1 MRAVRLAT
9 MPMDPAGPTSAPGRD
24 SGGFTTLFDLLPVGA
39 YRSTPQGQMLR
50 ANRALVRFNGYETEH
65 ELLARCTDL
74 AREWYVDPNQRARFI
89 DLLERDGQLTG
100 FVSEVV
106 RHRTGERVWVTENAH
121 LVRDEQGAVLYYEGT
136 IEEITDR
143 VREQAA
149 LQRSEAHLRLI
160 TNQLPGMVFRVR
172 YTPQGKRVFDF
183 VSEGS
188 RRLFNLEPQQLMQ
201 DSTLLEALR
210 HPDDRERVA
219 EAIRSS
225 VRDVHPLT
233 IEFRILLPEP
243 GGERMKWLQVTS
255 APVPSQNADSV
266 RIGVMIDITQSKQ
279 AEAALRESEERWKL
293 AFEATGDGVWD
304 VDFER
309 GTEMYSAQLMQMY
322 GFAEGEV
329 GDWRLFLDQR
339 THPDD
344 IAQMQAARE
353 AHYSGRAPSYVNEH
367 RVLCKDGSWKWV
379 LTRGLVIRRDEAG
392 RPLRMIGTHT
402 DITAQKQTAELRAQR
417 DRAESAD
424 QAKTQLL
431 SRVSHEL
438 RTPLNAVLGFG
449 QLLDTDPELAPRH
462 RNWIRQILASGQH
475 LLELVDD
482 VLDLSRAQAGQLNLS
497 PTAVSLPQAIA
508 EAWGMLNV
516 AHAATAP
523 RPPGLRFIDETAAA
537 PPLWVHAD
545 PRRLRQVLSNL
556 FSNAIK
562 YNRAGGEVRVSAAAQ
577 DDGMVELRVA
587 DTGRGMT
594 PDQLQ
599 RLFQPFER
607 LGAQHT
613 AVQGTGLGLALCK
626 QLVEA
631 MGGRIEPCSEAGV
644 GSTFVVR
651 LRAWGAVLP
660 TD

>member
-482 VLDLSRAQAGQLNLS
+482 VLDLSSAQAGQLNLS

-651 LRAWGAVLP
+651 LRAWGAALP

>member
-1 MRAVRLAT
+1 
-9 MPMDPAGPTSAPGRD
+9 MPMDPAGPAPAPAPGRD
-24 SGGFTTLFDLLPVGA
+24 SGGFSTLFDLLPVGA
-39 YRSTPQGQMLR
+39 YRSTPQGTMLR
-50 ANRALVRFNGYETEH
+50 ANAALVRFNGYATEL
-65 ELLARCTDL
+65 ELLQQCTDL
-74 AREWYVDPNQRARFI
+74 AREWYVDPNQRARFAE
-89 DLLERDGQLTG
+89 LLERDGQLTG
-100 FVSEVV
+100 FVSEVM
-106 RHRTGERVWVTENAH
+106 RHRTRERVWVTENAH
-121 LVRDEQGAVLYYEGT
+121 LVRDEQGEVLYYEGT

-143 VREQAA
+143 VRAQAA

-172 YTPQGKRVFDF
+172 YTPLGERVFDF
-183 VSEGS
+183 ASEGS
-188 RRLFNLEPQQLMQ
+188 RALFGLEPQQLMQ
-201 DSTLLEALR
+201 DSTLLETLR
-210 HPDDRERVA
+210 HPEDRERVA
-219 EAIRSS
+219 EGIRSS
-225 VRDVHPLT
+225 VRETRPLT

-243 GGERMKWLQVTS
+243 DGPRLKWLQVTS
-255 APVPSQNADSV
+255 APVPSQDADSV
-266 RIGVMIDITQSKQ
+266 RIGVMIDITQSKL

-304 VDFER
+304 VDLQH

-322 GFAEGEV
+322 GFDEGDEV

-344 IAQMQAARE
+344 IPQMLADRE

-367 RVLCKDGSWKWV
+367 RVLCKDGRWKWV
-379 LTRGLVIRRDEAG
+379 LTRGMAIRRDGAG

-402 DITAQKQTAELRAQR
+402 DITAQKQAAELRAER

-449 QLLDTDPELAPRH
+449 QLLDSDADLAPRH

-482 VLDLSRAQAGQLNLS
+482 VLDLSSAQAGQLNLS
-497 PTAVSLPQAIA
+497 PTAVSLQLAIT
-508 EAWGMLNV
+508 EAWGMVDAARAGGV
-516 AHAATAP
+516 AGP
-523 RPPGLRFIDETAAA
+523 SRPPGLRFVDDTAAA
-537 PPLWVHAD
+537 LPLWVHAD
-545 PRRLRQVLSNL
+545 PRRLKQVLSNL

-562 YNRAGGEVRVSAAAQ
+562 YNRAGGEVRVSAEALA
-577 DDGMVELRVA
+577 DGTVELRVA

-594 PDQLQ
+594 ADQLL

-613 AVQGTGLGLALCK
+613 GVQGTGLGLALCK

-631 MGGRIEPCSEAGV
+631 MGGRIDARSQPGV
-644 GSTFVVR
+644 GSVFAVR
-651 LRAWGAVLP
+651 LQAWGAAP
-660 TD
+660 F

>member
-74 AREWYVDPNQRARFI
+74 AREWYVDPNQRARFV

-121 LVRDEQGAVLYYEGT
+121 LVRDERGDVLYYEGT

-210 HPDDRERVA
+210 HPDDRDRVA

-225 VRDVHPLT
+225 VHELQPLT
-233 IEFRILLPEP
+233 IECRILLPEP
-243 GGERMKWLQVTS
+243 GSARMKWLQVTS
-255 APVPSQNADSV
+255 APVPSQDADLV
-266 RIGVMIDITQSKQ
+266 RIGVMIDITQSKE

-304 VDFER
+304 VDLER

-329 GDWRLFLDQR
+329 GEWRLFLDQR

-344 IAQMQAARE
+344 IPQMLADRE
-353 AHYSGRAPSYVNEH
+353 AHYSGRAPTYVNEH

-402 DITAQKQTAELRAQR
+402 DITAQKQAAELRAQR

-449 QLLDTDPELAPRH
+449 QLLDADPELAPRH
-462 RNWIRQILASGQH
+462 RNWIRQILVSGQH

-482 VLDLSRAQAGQLNLS
+482 VLDLSSAQAGQLNLS
-497 PTAVSLPQAIA
+497 QTAVSLQQAIA
-508 EAWGMLNV
+508 EAWGMLNIVHPGAV
-516 AHAATAP
+516 A
-523 RPPGLRFIDETAAA
+523 RPPGLRFIDETTAA

-545 PRRLRQVLSNL
+545 PRRLKQVLSNL
-556 FSNAIK
+556 LSNAIK
-562 YNRAGGEVRVSAAAQ
+562 YNRAGGEVRVSAAAHG
-577 DDGMVELRVA
+577 DGMVELRVA

-631 MGGRIEPCSEAGV
+631 MGGCIEPRSQAGV
-644 GSTFVVR
+644 GSTFVVL
-651 LRAWGAVLP
+651 LRAWGAALP
-660 TD
+660 TA

>member
-1 MRAVRLAT
+1 MMESAGS
-9 MPMDPAGPTSAPGRD
+9 PAAPASD
-24 SGGFTTLFDLLPVGA
+24 SGGLSTLFDLLPVGA
-39 YRSTPQGQMLR
+39 YRSTPQGAMLR
-50 ANRALVRFNGYETEH
+50 ANAALVRFNGYATEA
-65 ELLARCTDL
+65 ELIAACTDL
-74 AREWYVDPNQRARFI
+74 ARQWYVDPNQRARFCE
-89 DLLERDGQLTG
+89 LLERDGQLTG

-106 RHRTGERVWVTENAH
+106 RHRTRERVWVSESAH
-121 LVRDEQGAVLYYEGT
+121 MVRGPGGEVLYYEGT

-143 VREQAA
+143 VRAQVA

-172 YTPQGKRVFDF
+172 YTQQGQRVFDF
-183 VSEGS
+183 VSEGV
-188 RRLFNLEPQQLMQ
+188 RQLFHLEPQQLMQ

-210 HPDDRERVA
+210 HPEDRERVA

-225 VRDVHPLT
+225 VREARPLT
-233 IEFRILLPEP
+233 IEFRVLLPEP
-243 GGERMKWLQVTS
+243 TGPRLKWLQVTS
-255 APVPSQNADSV
+255 APVVAQDTDPV
-266 RIGVMIDITQSKQ
+266 RIGVMIDITQSKL

-304 VDFER
+304 VDLEN
-309 GTEMYSAQLMQMY
+309 GTEMYSARLKQMY
-322 GFAEGEV
+322 GYGEDDV
-329 GDWRLFLDQR
+329 REWRSFLDQR

-344 IAQMQAARE
+344 RAQMLADRE
-353 AHYSGRAPSYVNEH
+353 AHFSGQSPSYVNEH
-367 RVLCKDGSWKWV
+367 RVQCKDGRWKWV
-379 LTRGLVIRRDEAG
+379 LTRGLVIKRDESG

-402 DITAQKQTAELRAQR
+402 DITAQKQTAELQAER
-417 DRAESAD
+417 DRAASAD

-449 QLLDTDPELAPRH
+449 QLLDSDPDLPLRH

-482 VLDLSRAQAGQLNLS
+482 VLDLSSAQAGQLNLS
-497 PTAVSLPQAIA
+497 LTAVSLQQTLV
-508 EAWGMLNV
+508 EAWGMLEI
-516 AHAATAP
+516 AGAGAGP
-523 RPPGLRFIDETAAA
+523 RPAGLRFVDETAALT
-537 PPLWVHAD
+537 PLWVLAD
-545 PRRLRQVLSNL
+545 PRRLKQVLSNL

-562 YNRAGGEVRVSAAAQ
+562 YNRAGGEVRVGARTL
-577 DDGMVELRVA
+577 DEGTVELSVS

-594 PDQLQ
+594 AEQLQ

-613 AVQGTGLGLALCK
+613 LVQGTGLGLALCK

-631 MGGRIEPCSEAGV
+631 MGGQIEASSEPGR
-644 GSTFVVR
+644 GSRFLVR
-651 LRAWGAVLP
+651 LQAWAAVSGN
-660 TD
+660 

>member
-1 MRAVRLAT
+1 
-9 MPMDPAGPTSAPGRD
+9 MPMDPAGPTPAPGRD
-24 SGGFTTLFDLLPVGA
+24 SGGLSTLFDLLPVGA
-39 YRSTPQGQMLR
+39 YRSTPQGGILR
-50 ANRALVRFNGYETEH
+50 ANRALVRFNGYTSER
-65 ELLARCTDL
+65 ELLQGCTDV
-74 AREWYVDPNQRARFI
+74 ARDWYVDPNQRARFVE
-89 DLLERDGQLTG
+89 LLERDGQLTG

-106 RHRTGERVWVTENAH
+106 RHRTRERVWVTENAH
-121 LVRDEQGAVLYYEGT
+121 LVRDEHGAVLYYEGT

-143 VREQAA
+143 VRAQAA

-172 YTPQGKRVFDF
+172 YTPQGQRVFDF

-188 RRLFNLEPQQLMQ
+188 RRLFGLEPRQLME

-210 HPDDRERVA
+210 HPEDRERVA

-225 VRDVHPLT
+225 LREARPLT

-243 GGERMKWLQVTS
+243 AGPRLKWLQVTS
-255 APVPSQNADSV
+255 APVPSQEAGSV
-266 RIGVMIDITQSKQ
+266 RIGVMIDITQSKL

-322 GFAEGEV
+322 GFDAGEV
-329 GDWRLFLDQR
+329 GGWRQFLDQR

-344 IAQMQAARE
+344 IPQMLADRE

-367 RVLCKDGSWKWV
+367 RVLCKDGRWKWV
-379 LTRGLVIRRDEAG
+379 LTRGLAIRRDASG

-402 DITAQKQTAELRAQR
+402 DITAQKQAGELRAER
-417 DRAESAD
+417 DRAASAD

-449 QLLDTDPELAPRH
+449 QLLDSEADLAPRH
-462 RNWIRQILASGQH
+462 RHWVRQILSSGQH

-482 VLDLSRAQAGQLNLS
+482 VLDLSSAQAGQLNLS
-497 PTAVSLPQAIA
+497 LTAVAVQQAIG
-508 EAWGMLNV
+508 EAWGMLDI
-516 AHAATAP
+516 ARAGAAA
-523 RPPGLRFIDETAAA
+523 RPAALRFVDETAAA

-545 PRRLRQVLSNL
+545 PRRLKQVLSNL

-562 YNRAGGEVRVSAAAQ
+562 YNRAGGEVRVSAEAF
-577 DDGMVELRVA
+577 DDGTVELRVA

-594 PDQLQ
+594 PEQLQ

-613 AVQGTGLGLALCK
+613 SVQGTGLGLALCK

-631 MGGRIEPCSEAGV
+631 MGGRIDARSEPGL
-644 GSTFVVR
+644 GSVFAVR
-651 LRAWGAVLP
+651 LQAWGAAVALP
-660 TD
+660 PP

>member
-1 MRAVRLAT
+1 
-9 MPMDPAGPTSAPGRD
+9 MPMDSVVANPSSGRD
-24 SGGFTTLFDLLPVGA
+24 SGTSSTLFDLLPVGA
-39 YRSTPQGQMLR
+39 YRSTPQGRMLR
-50 ANRALVRFNGYETEH
+50 ANAALVRFNGYGSEQ
-65 ELLARCTDL
+65 ELLERCTDV
-74 AREWYVDPNQRARFI
+74 AREWYVDPNQRARFVE
-89 DLLERDGQLTG
+89 LLERDGQLTG

-106 RHRTGERVWVTENAH
+106 RHRTRERVWVTENAH
-121 LVRDEQGAVLYYEGT
+121 VVRDAQGEVLYYEGT

-143 VREQAA
+143 VRAQAA

-172 YTPQGKRVFDF
+172 YTPQGQRVFDF

-188 RRLFNLEPQQLMQ
+188 RRLFNLEPQQLME
-201 DSTLLEALR
+201 DSTLVEALR
-210 HPDDRERVA
+210 HPEDRERVA

-225 VRDVHPLT
+225 LGEARPLT
-233 IEFRILLPEP
+233 IEFRILVPEP
-243 GGERMKWLQVTS
+243 AGPRLKWLQVTS
-255 APVPSQNADSV
+255 APVPSQEVGSV

-309 GTEMYSAQLMQMY
+309 GAEMYSAQLMQMY
-322 GFAEGEV
+322 GFTEGEV
-329 GDWRLFLDQR
+329 GEWRLFLDQR

-344 IAQMQAARE
+344 IRQMLADRE

-402 DITAQKQTAELRAQR
+402 DITAQKQAAELRAER
-417 DRAESAD
+417 DRAASAD

-449 QLLDTDPELAPRH
+449 QLLDSEADLAPRH
-462 RNWIRQILASGQH
+462 RQWVRQILGSGQH

-482 VLDLSRAQAGQLNLS
+482 VLDLSSAQAGQLNLS
-497 PTAVSLPQAIA
+497 LTAVALQQAIGA
-508 EAWGMLNV
+508 AWGMLDI
-516 AHAATAP
+516 ARAGAAA
-523 RPPGLRFIDETAAA
+523 RPAALRFVDETAAA

-545 PRRLRQVLSNL
+545 PRRLKQVLSNL

-562 YNRAGGEVRVSAAAQ
+562 YNRAGGEVRVSAEAFG
-577 DDGMVELRVA
+577 DGTVELRVA

-594 PDQLQ
+594 PDQVQ

-613 AVQGTGLGLALCK
+613 SVQGTGLGLALCK

-631 MGGRIEPCSEAGV
+631 MGGRIEARSEPGV
-644 GSTFVVR
+644 GSVFAVR
-651 LRAWGAVLP
+651 LQAWGATP
-660 TD
+660 PPP

>member
-1 MRAVRLAT
+1 
-9 MPMDPAGPTSAPGRD
+9 MDPAGPSPAPGRD
-24 SGGFTTLFDLLPVGA
+24 SGGFSTLFDLLPVGA
-39 YRSTPQGQMLR
+39 YRSTPQGTMLR
-50 ANRALVRFNGYETEH
+50 ANAALVRFNGYATEL
-65 ELLARCTDL
+65 ELLQRCTDL
-74 AREWYVDPNQRARFI
+74 AHDWYVDPNQRARFCE
-89 DLLERDGQLTG
+89 LLERDGQLTG
-100 FVSEVV
+100 FVSEVT
-106 RHRTGERVWVTENAH
+106 RHRTRERVWVTENAH

-143 VREQAA
+143 VRAQAA

-172 YTPQGKRVFDF
+172 WTVQGLRVFDF

-188 RRLFNLEPQQLMQ
+188 RGLFGLEPQQLMQ
-201 DSTLLEALR
+201 DSTLLETLR
-210 HPDDRERVA
+210 HPEDRERVV

-225 VRDVHPLT
+225 VRDARPLT

-243 GGERMKWLQVTS
+243 GGPRLKWLQVTS
-255 APVPSQNADSV
+255 APVPSQDADSV
-266 RIGVMIDITQSKQ
+266 RIGVMIDITQSKL

-304 VDFER
+304 VDFQH

-322 GFAEGEV
+322 GFDDGEV
-329 GDWRLFLDQR
+329 AEWRLFLDQR

-344 IAQMQAARE
+344 IPQMLADRE
-353 AHYSGRAPSYVNEH
+353 AHYSGRAPSYINEH
-367 RVLCKDGSWKWV
+367 RVLCKDGRWKWV
-379 LTRGLVIRRDEAG
+379 LTRGMAIRRDEAG

-402 DITAQKQTAELRAQR
+402 DITAQKQAAELRAER
-417 DRAESAD
+417 DRAASAD

-449 QLLDTDPELAPRH
+449 QLLDSDTDLAPRH
-462 RNWIRQILASGQH
+462 RNWIRQILASGGH

-482 VLDLSRAQAGQLNLS
+482 VLDLSSAQAGQLNLS
-497 PTAVSLPQAIA
+497 LTAVSLQQAIT
-508 EAWGMLNV
+508 EAWGMLDI
-516 AHAATAP
+516 AHAGASG
-523 RPPGLRFIDETAAA
+523 RPPGLRFTDETASL

-545 PRRLRQVLSNL
+545 PRRLKQVLSNL

-562 YNRAGGEVRVSAAAQ
+562 YNRAGGELRVSAEAQ
-577 DDGMVELRVA
+577 DDGMIELRVA
-587 DTGRGMT
+587 DSGRGMT
-594 PDQLQ
+594 AEQLQ

-613 AVQGTGLGLALCK
+613 GVQGTGLGLALCK

-631 MGGRIEPCSEAGV
+631 MGGRIEARSEPGI
-644 GSTFVVR
+644 GSVFAVR
-651 LRAWGAVLP
+651 LQAWGTAASP
-660 TD
+660 

>member
-1 MRAVRLAT
+1 
-9 MPMDPAGPTSAPGRD
+9 MDHAGPTSAPGRD

-39 YRSTPQGQMLR
+39 YRSTPQGTMLR
-50 ANRALVRFNGYETEH
+50 ANRALVRFNGYGTEL
-65 ELLARCTDL
+65 ELLTQCTDL

-89 DLLERDGQLTG
+89 ELLERDGQLTG

-121 LVRDEQGAVLYYEGT
+121 VVRDEQGAVLYFEGT

-172 YTPQGKRVFDF
+172 YTPQGRRVFDF

-210 HPDDRERVA
+210 HPEDRERVA
-219 EAIRSS
+219 EAIRNS
-225 VRDVHPLT
+225 VRDAQPLT

-243 GGERMKWLQVTS
+243 GGPRQKWLQVTS
-255 APVPSQNADSV
+255 APVPSQEADGA
-266 RIGVMIDITQSKQ
+266 RIGVMIDITQSKE

-322 GFAEGEV
+322 GFTEGEV
-329 GDWRLFLDQR
+329 GEWRLFLDQR

-344 IAQMQAARE
+344 IPQMQADRE
-353 AHYSGRAPSYVNEH
+353 AHYSGRTPSYVNEH

-379 LTRGLVIRRDEAG
+379 LTRGLAIRRDEAG

-402 DITAQKQTAELRAQR
+402 DITAQKQAAELRAER
-417 DRAESAD
+417 DRAASAD

-449 QLLDTDPELAPRH
+449 QLLDSEPDLAPRH

-482 VLDLSRAQAGQLNLS
+482 VLDLSSAQAGQLNLS
-497 PTAVSLPQAIA
+497 PTAVLVQQAIT
-508 EAWGMLNV
+508 EAWGMLDI
-516 AHAATAP
+516 AHAGAVAGP
-523 RPPGLRFIDETAAA
+523 SRPPGLRFVDETAAA

-545 PRRLRQVLSNL
+545 PRRLKQVLSNL

-562 YNRAGGEVRVSAAAQ
+562 YNRAGGEVRVSAAVQ
-577 DDGMVELRVA
+577 GDGMVELRVA

-613 AVQGTGLGLALCK
+613 SVQGTGLGLALCK

-631 MGGRIEPCSEAGV
+631 MGGRIEPRSEAGV

-651 LRAWGAVLP
+651 LQAWGAALAP
-660 TD
+660 A

>member
-1 MRAVRLAT
+1 
-9 MPMDPAGPTSAPGRD
+9 MPMDPAGPTPAPSHD
-24 SGGFTTLFDLLPVGA
+24 SGGLSTLFDLLPVGA
-39 YRSTPQGQMLR
+39 YRSTPDGRMLR
-50 ANRALVRFNGYETEH
+50 ANRALVRFNGYTSEQ
-65 ELLARCTDL
+65 ELLQRCTDV
-74 AREWYVDPNQRARFI
+74 AREWYVDPNQRARFVE
-89 DLLERDGQLTG
+89 LLERDGQLTG

-106 RHRTGERVWVTENAH
+106 RHRTRERVWVTENAH
-121 LVRDEQGAVLYYEGT
+121 VVRDEQGAVLYYEGT

-143 VREQAA
+143 VRAQAA

-172 YTPQGKRVFDF
+172 YTPQGQRVFDF

-188 RRLFNLEPQQLMQ
+188 RRLFNLEPQQLME
-201 DSTLLEALR
+201 DSTLVEALR
-210 HPDDRERVA
+210 HPEDRERVA

-225 VRDVHPLT
+225 LGEARPLT
-233 IEFRILLPEP
+233 IEFRILVPEP
-243 GGERMKWLQVTS
+243 AGPRLKWLQVTS
-255 APVPSQNADSV
+255 APVPSQEVGSV

-309 GTEMYSAQLMQMY
+309 GAEMYSAQLMQMY
-322 GFAEGEV
+322 GFTEGEV
-329 GDWRLFLDQR
+329 GEWRLFLDQR

-344 IAQMQAARE
+344 IRQMLADRE

-402 DITAQKQTAELRAQR
+402 DITAQKQAAELRAER
-417 DRAESAD
+417 DRAASAD

-449 QLLDTDPELAPRH
+449 QLLDSEAELAPRH
-462 RNWIRQILASGQH
+462 RQWVRQILGSGQH

-482 VLDLSRAQAGQLNLS
+482 VLDLSSAQAGQLNLS
-497 PTAVSLPQAIA
+497 LTAVALQQAIGA
-508 EAWGMLNV
+508 AWGMLDI
-516 AHAATAP
+516 ARAGAAA
-523 RPPGLRFIDETAAA
+523 RPAALRFVDETAAA

-545 PRRLRQVLSNL
+545 PRRLKQVLSNL

-562 YNRAGGEVRVSAAAQ
+562 YNRAGGEVRVSAEAFG
-577 DDGMVELRVA
+577 DGTVELRVA

-594 PDQLQ
+594 PDQVQ

-613 AVQGTGLGLALCK
+613 SVQGTGLGLALCK

-631 MGGRIEPCSEAGV
+631 MGGRIEARSEPGV
-644 GSTFVVR
+644 GSVFAVR
-651 LRAWGAVLP
+651 LQAWGATP
-660 TD
+660 PPP

>member
-1 MRAVRLAT
+1 
-9 MPMDPAGPTSAPGRD
+9 MDPAGPTSAPGRD

-39 YRSTPQGQMLR
+39 YRSTPQGTMLR
-50 ANRALVRFNGYETEH
+50 ANRALVRFNGYGTEH
-65 ELLARCTDL
+65 ELLTQCTDL
-74 AREWYVDPNQRARFI
+74 AREWYVDPHRRARFI
-89 DLLERDGQLTG
+89 ELLERDGQLTG

-121 LVRDEQGAVLYYEGT
+121 LVRDEQGEVLYFEGT

-172 YTPQGKRVFDF
+172 YTPQGMRVFDF
-183 VSEGS
+183 VSEGA

-210 HPDDRERVA
+210 HPEDRARVA
-219 EAIRSS
+219 EAIRAS
-225 VRDVHPLT
+225 VRDVQPLT

-243 GGERMKWLQVTS
+243 GGVRLKWLQVTS
-255 APVPSQNADSV
+255 APVASQDADSV
-266 RIGVMIDITQSKQ
+266 RIGVMIDITQSKE

-322 GFAEGEV
+322 GFSEGEV
-329 GDWRLFLDQR
+329 GEWRLFLDQR

-344 IAQMQAARE
+344 IPQMLADRE

-379 LTRGLVIRRDEAG
+379 LTRGMAIRRDETG

-402 DITAQKQTAELRAQR
+402 DITAQKQAAELRAAR

-449 QLLDTDPELAPRH
+449 QLLDSEPDLVPRH

-482 VLDLSRAQAGQLNLS
+482 VLDLSSAQAGQLNLS
-497 PTAVSLPQAIA
+497 PTAVSLQQAIT
-508 EAWGMLNV
+508 EAWGMLDI
-516 AHAATAP
+516 ARAGAMAGP
-523 RPPGLRFIDETAAA
+523 SRPPGLRFTDETATS

-545 PRRLRQVLSNL
+545 QRRLKQVLSNL
-556 FSNAIK
+556 LSNAIK
-562 YNRAGGEVRVSAAAQ
+562 YNRAGGEVRVSATAQ

-613 AVQGTGLGLALCK
+613 GVQGTGLGLALCK

-631 MGGRIEPCSEAGV
+631 MGGRIEPRSEAGV

-651 LRAWGAVLP
+651 LQAWGAVP
-660 TD
+660 PPA

>member
-1 MRAVRLAT
+1 
-9 MPMDPAGPTSAPGRD
+9 MDPVVATSLPGRD
-24 SGGFTTLFDLLPVGA
+24 GGGPATLFDLLPVGA
-39 YRSTPQGQMLR
+39 YRSTPQGAMLR
-50 ANRALVRFNGYETEH
+50 ANAALVRFNGYATEQ
-65 ELLARCTDL
+65 ELLQRCTDV
-74 AREWYVDPNQRARFI
+74 ARDWYVDPNQRARFVE
-89 DLLERDGQLTG
+89 LLERDGQLTG

-106 RHRTGERVWVTENAH
+106 RHRTRERVWVTENAH
-121 LVRDEQGAVLYYEGT
+121 VVRDAQGTVLYYEGT

-143 VREQAA
+143 VRAQAA

-172 YTPQGKRVFDF
+172 YTPQGQRVFDF

-188 RRLFNLEPQQLMQ
+188 RSLFGLEPQQLMQ

-210 HPDDRERVA
+210 HPEDRERVA
-219 EAIRSS
+219 DAIRSS
-225 VRDVHPLT
+225 VREARQLT

-243 GGERMKWLQVTS
+243 GGPRLKWLQVTS
-255 APVPSQNADSV
+255 APVASQDADNV
-266 RIGVMIDITQSKQ
+266 RIGVMIDITQSKL

-304 VDFER
+304 IDIEH
-309 GTEMYSAQLMQMY
+309 GTELYSTRLKQMY
-322 GFAEGEV
+322 GFGENEV
-329 GDWRLFLDQR
+329 ADWRSFLDQR

-344 IAQMQAARE
+344 LPQMLADRE
-353 AHYSGRAPSYVNEH
+353 AHFSGGAPSYVNEH
-367 RVLCKDGSWKWV
+367 RVLCKDGRWKWV
-379 LTRGLVIRRDEAG
+379 LTRGLAIKRDKAG
-392 RPLRMIGTHT
+392 RPLRIIGTHT
-402 DITAQKQTAELRAQR
+402 DITAQKQAAELRAER

-449 QLLDTDPELAPRH
+449 QLLDSDPDLAPRH

-482 VLDLSRAQAGQLNLS
+482 VLDLSSAQAGQLNLS
-497 PTAVSLPQAIA
+497 LTAVALQQAIS
-508 EAWGMLNV
+508 EAWGMLDI
-516 AHAATAP
+516 AHAGSPA
-523 RPPGLRFIDETAAA
+523 RPAGLRFVDETAAA
-537 PPLWVHAD
+537 LPLWVHAD

-562 YNRAGGEVRVSAAAQ
+562 YNRAGGELRVSAEALP
-577 DDGMVELRVA
+577 DGMVELRVA

-594 PDQLQ
+594 PDQLL

-613 AVQGTGLGLALCK
+613 SVQGTGLGLALCK

-631 MGGRIEPCSEAGV
+631 MGGRIDARSEPGV
-644 GSTFVVR
+644 GSVFAVR
-651 LRAWGAVLP
+651 LRAWGAEP
-660 TD
+660 AG